1 MSPTFNSQFSLFNL
15 KKDRPLPKR
24 GCSVAFFIFFALLVI
39 VLIVYYIIY
48 KHQPIS

>member
-1 MSPTFNSQFSLFNL
+1 MTENNFDFHRLFL
-15 KKDRPLPKR
+15 RKDRPLPKR

-48 KHQPIS
+48 KHQ

>member
-1 MSPTFNSQFSLFNL
+1 MAENNFDLNRLFL
-15 KKDRPLPKR
+15 RKDRPLPKR

-48 KHQPIS
+48 KHQPLS